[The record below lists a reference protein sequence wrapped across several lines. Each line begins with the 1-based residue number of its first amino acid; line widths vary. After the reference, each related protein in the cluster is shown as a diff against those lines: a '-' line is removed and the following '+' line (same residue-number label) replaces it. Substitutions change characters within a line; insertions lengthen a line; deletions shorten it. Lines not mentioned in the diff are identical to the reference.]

1 MTQIFATKPENAQ
14 TDRRCITLRDVT
26 KSYVVEGRRKHVLR
40 GISCEIPFGVNLGI
54 VGVNG
59 SGKSTLVRI
68 LAGVEAPDEGEVQRV
83 GAVSWPI
90 ARAAGFHPKMTGE
103 ENARF
108 VARLYGIDVKET
120 VEFVKEFSELG
131 PAMKE
136 EVEGMSSG
144 MRARLG
150 FAMSMAVQFDFYL
163 VDEVLAVGDQRFQ
176 EKCRRAFAERRANAT
191 IVMISHQPATLRLF
205 CDTAAVLHAGKLIF
219 YDTVEQAMRMYGPIT
234 GGRPVWEVAEAGA

>member
-1 MTQIFATKPENAQ
+1 
-14 TDRRCITLRDVT
+14 
-26 KSYVVEGRRKHVLR
+26 
-40 GISCEIPFGVNLGI
+40 
-54 VGVNG
+54 
-59 SGKSTLVRI
+59 
-68 LAGVEAPDEGEVQRV
+68 
-83 GAVSWPI
+83 
-90 ARAAGFHPKMTGE
+90 
-103 ENARF
+103 
-108 VARLYGIDVKET
+108 
-120 VEFVKEFSELG
+120 
-131 PAMKE
+131 
-136 EVEGMSSG
+136 MSSG

-234 GGRPVWEVAEAGA
+234 GGRPVWEAAEAGA